1 MLEFLAL
8 NDFFSP
14 LYEKKPILQGEFE
27 DFKRTFATYKANL
40 NANAEQNEDALVA
53 NALAPFLQGL
63 QFKTSIK
70 AKQEGKSEVDLILLK
85 NGEISVLV
93 EAKKPENSKEFFSP
107 QNVNCKA
114 LAECILYYLRQRNA
128 DGGGGFNYE
137 NLGSKSP
144 NSSIKFIIITNF
156 YDFYIFKAREFER
169 LFATNKH
176 FITLYA
182 NFTNPNSLFKGN
194 TDEFY
199 KETSKLLNS
208 PEYLKSISQDAHEK
222 PSLKGFHLNLKPI
235 LAQDKA
241 DFKSLKPIF
250 KAFHK
255 DFLLDEFNPND
266 ANSLNSAFYEELL
279 YILGLCEVKESSK
292 LLIKP
297 SSQSANTLYKAILA
311 KLSQDK
317 QDFERVMSFVVLW
330 LNRILFLKLIE
341 ANLVRFNDDESLKFL
356 NPNKVRNFKAL
367 SQLFFEILA
376 KKPKDRANSTLD
388 YLPYLNSALFQKQAI
403 EREILDISALDDS
416 ATLPYFAKTQ
426 IKDKNAKKKAGSV
439 PLLVYIFEFLDAFDF
454 GSDEKSPELA
464 LQKELISSSVL
475 GLVFEKL
482 NGYKEGSFYTPS
494 FITSYMCR
502 TSLEKVILSKF
513 NDKFKWQCEDLK
525 ALRERIDRDF
535 STKVQEFKAVLNSIR
550 ICDPAVGSG
559 HFLVSA
565 LNEMIAIYHALG
577 LAQRLNPCELALL
590 SDELVIT
597 KPNGEIYAYKKPKI
611 KNDESHAI
619 QKALFTLK
627 KQIIEN
633 NLFGVDI
640 NENSCE
646 ITKLRLW
653 IELLKNSY
661 YLQKDDEGFDENLND
676 EIHQMQTLPNIDINI
691 KCGNSLISYFEL
703 NRSLTHY
710 PNIKERMQKYKSVI
724 KDYKEGF
731 FDDKMRIEKEIKALK
746 ESFRTFCFKDKFN
759 KEIKAFTA
767 KCEAYSKKYGNFLA
781 KDDENLSLYIAQS
794 FSFFDLDESKA
805 RLEFSALKK
814 EYESIF
820 NLESKKPFEWRFEFP
835 EVLNENGE
843 FMGFDLVVGNP
854 PYIKEMDN
862 KKLFENTKNLRTY
875 QGKMDIWYHFVGKG
889 FDLLKNQGI
898 LTFIATNN
906 WTTNA
911 GAKNLRNVILKE
923 SQILNLVDFGSYM
936 VFDSASIQTMII
948 EFKKINSIPKSYTI
962 NYFKIETKNPTD
974 KHREAILARQFCEGN
989 LYLTPTITPSKNI
1002 DKPLTFVNS
1011 QQDEV
1016 LNKILCKGKFQFK
1029 ADEITNGIH
1038 PHYDFI
1044 NKRINAEHNNK
1055 FINGE
1060 GIFGLSALEK
1070 ENLNLNQI
1078 ENHLIKPYFD
1088 THNFARYYANP
1099 KNTLWLIYTDSKFKN
1114 PNSMDKYPNIKK
1126 HLDKFKNVVTSDNKP
1141 YGLHRARD
1149 EKFFIGQPRIIALRK
1164 CVNRPLF
1171 SYVDFDCYVSAT
1183 FYIIKTDRLN
1193 SKYLMGILNSQLVA
1207 FWLKHK
1213 GKMQGNNYQIDKE
1226 PLLNIPIIEQ
1236 NSTNQNLVNEIINL
1250 VDKILALKAENSG
1263 ADTNKL
1269 EKDIDNLIYKL
1280 YNLTPKEIEIIEK
1293 G

>member
-93 EAKKPENSKEFFSP
+93 EAKKPKNSKEFFSP

-297 SSQSANTLYKAILA
+297 SSQSANTLYNAILA
-311 KLSQDK
+311 KLPQDK

-356 NPNKVRNFKAL
+356 NSNKVRNFKAL

-426 IKDKNAKKKAGSV
+426 IKDKNTKKKAGSV

-464 LQKELISSSVL
+464 LQKELVSSSVL

-502 TSLEKVILSKF
+502 ASLEKVVLSKF

-535 STKVQEFKAVLNSIR
+535 STKAQEFKAVLNSIR

-794 FSFFDLDESKA
+794 FSFFDFDESKA

-854 PYIKEMDN
+854 PYIDSEYMVKYMTKDREIIKNRFKVAKGNWDIYIPF
-862 KKLFENTKNLRTY
+862 FEQGLKIGTEKSLLAFITPDKWIVKPFGLELRKAVFKY
-875 QGKMDIWYHFVGKG
+875 VEIVARKG
-889 FDLLKNQGI
+889 D
-898 LTFIATNN
+898 
-906 WTTNA
+906 
-911 GAKNLRNVILKE
+911 
-923 SQILNLVDFGSYM
+923 
-936 VFDSASIQTMII
+936 VFDSATIDSIVTVINKNTQQKNI
-948 EFKKINSIPKSYTI
+948 EFYLNDKKIN
-962 NYFKIETKNPTD
+962 F
-974 KHREAILARQFCEGN
+974 
-989 LYLTPTITPSKNI
+989 I
-1002 DKPLTFVNS
+1002 DKKLIEISKDFSLDCFYNNS
-1011 QQDEV
+1011 SIIDILRKDKIS
-1016 LNKILCKGKFQFK
+1016 LNSFALCVSACATADAYKLKPYIKELEKVTKDTLYIINTGTIGKYVSK
-1029 ADEITNGIH
+1029 
-1038 PHYDFI
+1038 
-1044 NKRINAEHNNK
+1044 
-1055 FINGE
+1055 
-1060 GIFGLSALEK
+1060 FGLKSMKYLK
-1070 ENLNLNQI
+1070 
-1078 ENHLIKPYFD
+1078 D
-1088 THNFARYYANP
+1088 TY
-1099 KNTLWLIYTDSKFKN
+1099 
-1114 PNSMDKYPNIKK
+1114 
-1126 HLDKFKNVVTSDNKP
+1126 NKP
-1141 YGLHRARD
+1141 YCTKQDFNSHLGKKYNEVALSKKIIIKGLTLLDACLD
-1149 EKFFIGQPRIIALRK
+1149 LKGDIIPAKSTIVVIDDDNTKLKFLSAIINSKLA
-1164 CVNRPLF
+1164 F
-1171 SYVDFDCYVSAT
+1171 
-1183 FYIIKTDRLN
+1183 FYIKELYSSNSYCGGINFTRDMIGSLPIPKIN
-1193 SKYLMGILNSQLVA
+1193 SK
-1207 FWLKHK
+1207 
-1213 GKMQGNNYQIDKE
+1213 
-1226 PLLNIPIIEQ
+1226 
-1236 NSTNQNLVNEIINL
+1236 NQNLVDEIINL
-1250 VDKILALKAENSG
+1250 VNQILALKAENSS
-1263 ADTNKL
+1263 ADISKL

-1280 YNLTPKEIEIIEK
+1280 YNLTPKEIKIIQ
-1293 G
+1293 GA

>member
-1 MLEFLAL
+1 M
-8 NDFFSP
+8 
-14 LYEKKPILQGEFE
+14 
-27 DFKRTFATYKANL
+27 
-40 NANAEQNEDALVA
+40 
-53 NALAPFLQGL
+53 
-63 QFKTSIK
+63 
-70 AKQEGKSEVDLILLK
+70 
-85 NGEISVLV
+85 
-93 EAKKPENSKEFFSP
+93 
-107 QNVNCKA
+107 
-114 LAECILYYLRQRNA
+114 
-128 DGGGGFNYE
+128 
-137 NLGSKSP
+137 
-144 NSSIKFIIITNF
+144 
-156 YDFYIFKAREFER
+156 
-169 LFATNKH
+169 
-176 FITLYA
+176 
-182 NFTNPNSLFKGN
+182 
-194 TDEFY
+194 
-199 KETSKLLNS
+199 
-208 PEYLKSISQDAHEK
+208 
-222 PSLKGFHLNLKPI
+222 
-235 LAQDKA
+235 
-241 DFKSLKPIF
+241 
-250 KAFHK
+250 
-255 DFLLDEFNPND
+255 LDEFNPND

-297 SSQSANTLYKAILA
+297 SSQSANTLYNAILA

-502 TSLEKVILSKF
+502 ASLEKVVLSKF

-535 STKVQEFKAVLNSIR
+535 STKAQEFKAVLNSIR

-794 FSFFDLDESKA
+794 FSFFDFDESKA

-820 NLESKKPFEWRFEFP
+820 NLESNKPFEWRFEFP
-835 EVLNENGE
+835 EVLNESGE

-854 PYIKEMDN
+854 PYIRQEEIKELKPSLVKAYEIYSGTSDIYTYFFELGFKVLN
-862 KKLFENTKNLRTY
+862 KGGILSFITSNKFARAGYGANLREFLLNKTTLLEFVDLNGLKVFENAVVDTSIVSFIKDKASKTHKLNYANPSEKDLSTLTYTQIPQSKLSKEAFIFGDDALFELKS
-875 QGKMDIWYHFVGKG
+875 KIESVG
-889 FDLLKNQGI
+889 
-898 LTFIATNN
+898 TP
-906 WTTNA
+906 
-911 GAKNLRNVILKE
+911 LKE
-923 SQILNLVDFGSYM
+923 WDI
-936 VFDSASIQTMII
+936 A
-948 EFKKINSIPKSYTI
+948 I
-962 NYFKIETKNPTD
+962 NYGIKTGYNEAFIIDTQTK
-974 KHREAILARQFCEGN
+974 EAILRACE
-989 LYLTPTITPSKNI
+989 
-1002 DKPLTFVNS
+1002 
-1011 QQDEV
+1011 DESERERTA
-1016 LNKILCKGKFQFK
+1016 K
-1029 ADEITNGIH
+1029 
-1038 PHYDFI
+1038 
-1044 NKRINAEHNNK
+1044 
-1055 FINGE
+1055 
-1060 GIFGLSALEK
+1060 
-1070 ENLNLNQI
+1070 
-1078 ENHLIKPYFD
+1078 LIKPILRGRD
-1088 THNFARYYANP
+1088 IKRYSY
-1099 KNTLWLIYTDSKFKN
+1099 KWVGLWLIGTFPALKLNIDDYPALKKYLENFMPRIAQSGEKGCRKKTSNKWFETQDNIAYYEDFEKEKIVWAEMTKESCFVYDTSEILIN
-1114 PNSMDKYPNIKK
+1114 QTCYFIANADKYI
-1126 HLDKFKNVVTSDNKP
+1126 L
-1141 YGLHRARD
+1141 
-1149 EKFFIGQPRIIALRK
+1149 AL
-1164 CVNRPLF
+1164 
-1171 SYVDFDCYVSAT
+1171 
-1183 FYIIKTDRLN
+1183 LN
-1193 SKYLMGILNSQLVA
+1193 SKIIYFYMQQIASGLGEGA
-1207 FWLKHK
+1207 FRWIKQYIEKLPIPK
-1213 GKMQGNNYQIDKE
+1213 ITKE
-1226 PLLNIPIIEQ
+1226 
-1236 NSTNQNLVNEIINL
+1236 NQNLADEIINL
-1250 VDKILALKAENSG
+1250 VDKILALKAQNSS
-1263 ADTNKL
+1263 ADTSQL

-1280 YNLTPKEIEIIEK
+1280 YNLSPNDIKIIERV
-1293 G
+1293 